1 MGIINKEQFEEL
13 CKSRNQTERN
23 YLAVPGGREWPQETA
38 YFILLNEFNLPYF
51 SIRFEPHFFLV

>member
-23 YLAVPGGREWPQETA
+23 YMAVPGGREWPQETA
-38 YFILLNEFNLPYF
+38 
-51 SIRFEPHFFLV
+51 